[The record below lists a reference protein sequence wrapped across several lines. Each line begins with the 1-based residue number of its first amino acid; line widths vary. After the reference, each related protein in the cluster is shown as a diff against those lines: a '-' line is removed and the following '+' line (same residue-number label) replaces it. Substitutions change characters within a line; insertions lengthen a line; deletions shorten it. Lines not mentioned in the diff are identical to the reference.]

1 MPGFAESWSQSAD
14 GLSWTFKIRA
24 GMTWSDGQPATAE
37 DARWS
42 YQYILDALKAGK
54 SVGYGYLDSYIK
66 DAAVT
71 AVTAPDPTT
80 LVVTTSRPNT
90 RILGTFVPILPE
102 HIWKGVSIDKVGDFA
117 NNPPV
122 VGSGPYQVVEWKSGQ
137 FARLVRNDKYWG
149 SKGAEDQIVFQFF
162 PDATNSMVDAFK
174 NGELDY
180 IRNPTGAQFNQLK
193 TDPSL
198 VAINSAGN
206 GFTQINFNAY
216 DKDIPDG
223 GASTKALRDPAFR
236 AALGYAIDRQTLID
250 KVLSGYGVAG
260 TTQVPARQRAMAR
273 RADRRPPVRPD
284 RGRPE
289 AR

>member
-1 MPGFAESWSQSAD
+1 MA
-14 GLSWTFKIRA
+14 
-24 GMTWSDGQPATAE
+24 QPATAE

-42 YQYILDALKAGK
+42 YQYVLDALKAGK
-54 SVGYGYLDSYIK
+54 SVGDGYLDSYIK
-66 DAAVT
+66 DAGVT

-102 HIWKGVSIDKVGDFA
+102 HIWKGVSLDKVGDFA

-137 FARLVRNDKYWG
+137 FVRLVRNDKYWG
-149 SKGAEDQIVFQFF
+149 EQGRRG
-162 PDATNSMVDAFK
+162 PDRLPVLPGCD
-174 NGELDY
+174 ELDGRRLQERGARLHPQSNGGAVQPAQDRPEPDVPS
-180 IRNPTGAQFNQLK
+180 IRPATA
-193 TDPSL
+193 
-198 VAINSAGN
+198 
-206 GFTQINFNAY
+206 FTQINFNAY

-250 KVLSGYGVAG
+250 KVLSGYGVVG
-260 TTQVPARQRAMAR
+260 TTQVPAWQRPWHVEPTDVRQF
-273 RADRRPPVRPD
+273 DLD
-284 RGRPE
+284 GGGPE
-289 AR
+289 A